1 MFRYLLFLLVLVT
14 THSLAKG
21 KDDGSNVQPDNYYPR
36 VKMETT
42 MGEIVVELDR
52 RRAPITTNNFLRY
65 VGKNGYN
72 GTIFHRVVP
81 GFVVQGGGYNTDFDQ
96 KPSYPE
102 IFNESGNGMK
112 NELYTIAMARQNE
125 PHSATRQFFF
135 NVNDNPSLDPGK
147 EWGYAVFGMIVEGQE
162 VVDKMM
168 EVETEYQLRLREPNS
183 PIEPIVLEKATVL
196 PAS

>member
-1 MFRYLLFLLVLVT
+1 MFRYLLFVLILVASQT
-14 THSLAKG
+14 MAQG

-36 VKMETT
+36 VKLETS
-42 MGEIVVELDR
+42 MGEIIIELDR

-65 VGKNGYN
+65 VSKNGYN
-72 GTIFHRVVP
+72 GTLFHRVVP
-81 GFVVQGGGYNTDFDQ
+81 NFVVQGGGYNKDFEQ

-112 NELYTIAMARQNE
+112 NELYTVAMARQNQ

-147 EWGYAVFGMIVEGQE
+147 EWGYAVFGMVVEGQE

-168 EVETEYQLRLREPNS
+168 EVETEYQMRLREPNS
-183 PIEPIVLEKATVL
+183 PVEPIVLEKATVL
-196 PAS
+196 PAT

>member
-65 VGKNGYN
+65 VSKNGYN